1 MKQNPPSMF
10 FVKIDGAAVSEHDGS
25 LSSAEN
31 KLVTQRRGRE
41 FERRKPFVVEMGVLA
56 RPSDIQRSFL
66 SRAVRMARQI
76 QKPVH
81 RDAVNRPLE
90 LLGRF
95 ELPDVS
101 RRRKTSV
108 DD

>member
-1 MKQNPPSMF
+1 MKQKPPPMF

-31 KLVTQRRGRE
+31 KLVTQRRGHE
-41 FERRKPFVVEMGVLA
+41 FERRKPFVVEMGALA
-56 RPSDIQRSFL
+56 RPSDIQVISEPDSSNGETNTKNRS
-66 SRAVRMARQI
+66 
-76 QKPVH
+76 
-81 RDAVNRPLE
+81 LE

>member
-1 MKQNPPSMF
+1 MKQKPPSMF

-31 KLVTQRRGRE
+31 KLVTQRRGHE
-41 FERRKPFVVEMGVLA
+41 FERRKPFVVEMGALA

-76 QKPVH
+76 QKTGSP
-81 RDAVNRPLE
+81 RCGKPAFGAAGQIRTAGCFPQAENI
-90 LLGRF
+90 
-95 ELPDVS
+95 
-101 RRRKTSV
+101 RR
-108 DD
+108 

>member
-31 KLVTQRRGRE
+31 KLVTQRRGHE
-41 FERRKPFVVEMGVLA
+41 FERRKPFVVEMGALA

-76 QKPVH
+76 QKTGSP
-81 RDAVNRPLE
+81 RCGKPFFGAAGQIRTAGCFPQAENI
-90 LLGRF
+90 
-95 ELPDVS
+95 
-101 RRRKTSV
+101 RR
-108 DD
+108 